1 MKSPGIHRSG
11 SFPIAI
17 PPDSDQWLMNE
28 EILDGP
34 QLKKMYKRLRALCLL
49 SRDVYACQ
57 QYDEIL
63 GITLAFLDKL
73 INPERI
79 ILAIQAAGGPI
90 LSIKCKGIDVSND
103 ISSWDVSQNL
113 LRKVHN
119 EHLAILSTDAYEDER
134 LKDFKSVHSLNIRSV
149 LCVPL
154 GTQEYPKGLAY
165 LDSRLQSGVFDRHD
179 LYFLTAI
186 CRLLDAAIVS
196 LEQKI
201 EQKNRGERAQQHITM
216 LQSELFAQHQIVGQS
231 KPLLEAYDKLKRI
244 AGKTDIPILL
254 RGESGTGKELFAR
267 AIHYS
272 SKRKDEPFIPVNL
285 AAMSES
291 LIESELFGH
300 EKGAFTGADKL
311 YIGLLERANGGAL
324 FLDEIA
330 DVPVSIQA
338 KLLRVLQEKEFQ
350 RIGGNKTIRSDF
362 RLIAA
367 TCQDIESM
375 LREGK
380 FREDLFRRIAGV
392 SIQLP
397 PLRER
402 CDDIPLLI
410 EHFLS
415 NAGLKSRFSDPAI
428 RFLQS
433 QPWPGNIRQLQ
444 YIVLAAA
451 AMATQDI
458 IAVRDIQD
466 VMGIRY
472 EVTQQSEN
480 GLQNVADYL
489 AEKEKEHMLK
499 ALELT
504 NGRATK
510 AAELIGMAKSTFSER
525 RKRYGI

>member
-1 MKSPGIHRSG
+1 MKSPGTHRSG
-11 SFPIAI
+11 PFPVAI
-17 PPDSDQWLMNE
+17 SPDSDQWLMQE
-28 EILDGP
+28 ELLDGP
-34 QLKKMYKRLRALCLL
+34 QLQKMYKRLRALCLL
-49 SRDVYACQ
+49 GRDVYACRK
-57 QYDEIL
+57 YDEIL
-63 GITLAFLDKL
+63 GTTLAFLDKL

-79 ILAIQAAGGPI
+79 ILAIQAANGHI
-90 LSIKCKGIDVSND
+90 VSIKCKGIDVCND

-113 LRKVHN
+113 LIKVRN

-134 LKDFKSVHSLNIRSV
+134 LKDFKSVHALNIRSV

-154 GTQEYPKGLAY
+154 GTQEDPKGLAY
-165 LDSRLQSGVFDRHD
+165 LDSRLQSGVFDKHD
-179 LYFLTAI
+179 LYFLTVM
-186 CRLLDAAIVS
+186 CRLLDTAILS

-201 EQKNRGERAQQHITM
+201 EQKHQAERARQHITM
-216 LQSELFAQHQIVGQS
+216 LQSELFAQHRIVGQS
-231 KPLLEAYDKLKRI
+231 KPLLQAYDKLKRI
-244 AGKTDIPILL
+244 AGRTDIPILL

-267 AIHYS
+267 AAHYS
-272 SKRKDEPFIPVNL
+272 SPRKDGPFIPVNL

-300 EKGAFTGADKL
+300 EKGAFTGADKR
-311 YIGLLERANGGAL
+311 YIGLLERVNGGIL

-330 DVPVSIQA
+330 DVPSAIQA

-350 RIGGNKTIRSDF
+350 RIGGNETIHSDF

-375 LREGK
+375 LRDGR

-402 CDDIPLLI
+402 RDDIPLLI
-410 EHFLS
+410 EHFLLS
-415 NAGLKSRFSDPAI
+415 ADLKSRFSVPAM
-428 RFLQS
+428 RFIQS

-444 YIVLAAA
+444 YIVQAAA

-472 EVTQQSEN
+472 EAAPTTES
-480 GLQNVADYL
+480 GLQNVAVFL

-499 ALELT
+499 ALEIT
-504 NGRATK
+504 NGHATQ